1 MLDFGGSNSG
11 LWPPELCVC
20 FVGFVVL
27 SRIEKLR
34 EVPCLPLVED
44 NGHDFDTA

>member
-34 EVPCLPLVED
+34 EVRNLYKLKQAE
-44 NGHDFDTA
+44 TT